1 MDDRGLWW
9 GGQETYIQPLAY
21 EPGTSYQYSSSV
33 DWAGFLIERIKN
45 EIMARMM
52 KPCELD
58 SETGELTVNRESP
71 MGKPTKPEDVSVFS
85 G

>member
-1 MDDRGLWW
+1 
-9 GGQETYIQPLAY
+9 
-21 EPGTSYQYSSSV
+21 
-33 DWAGFLIERIKN
+33 
-45 EIMARMM
+45 M